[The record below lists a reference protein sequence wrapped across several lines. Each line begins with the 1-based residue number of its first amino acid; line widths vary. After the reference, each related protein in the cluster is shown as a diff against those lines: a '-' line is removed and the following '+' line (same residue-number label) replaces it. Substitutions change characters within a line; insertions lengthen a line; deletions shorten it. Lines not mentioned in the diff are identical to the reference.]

1 MLAGANP
8 KILGYL
14 RDRTQHLVPPRLAAR
29 ALLRYWRLRSRFAGV
44 VLAGRKRV
52 AGWPAASSPWFAAG
66 ALAASKRFAAAVL
79 AAIVTAGVLAA
90 ARTRLHGNKR
100 VSTLISTVAGWLV
113 PSPVSFLSHVLV
125 LSLGFVLV
133 VPILGPRAS
142 LVTPVAARSGAPHYI
157 TALYSSTSADSAE
170 ADRPPVPHPPARVAP
185 TAAPRVAVVAA
196 APTARPKPAFV
207 PPPPGSGGDGLAA
220 IYSVFN
226 GSPGLTWALRVANCE
241 SHYNPLAVNRYSGA
255 SGLFQFMPSTWNAN
269 FPGQNIW
276 DPYAQARGALAFYNA
291 GRTNAWTCK

>member
-44 VLAGRKRV
+44 VLAGRERV
-52 AGWPAASSPWFAAG
+52 AWPAASSPWVG
-66 ALAASKRFAAAVL
+66 ED
-79 AAIVTAGVLAA
+79 VLAA

-100 VSTLISTVAGWLV
+100 VSALISTVAGCLV

-207 PPPPGSGGDGLAA
+207 APPPGSGGDGLAA

-291 GRTNAWTCK
+291 GPINAWSDSSSGLPACAMADCESARTSSV